1 MFTCDQKNRCTG
13 SKLQN
18 LEHCGTQEQRSGDEA
33 GVQERRVQ
41 LSRLWNLLPRKPQ
54 EVSAFNKKTQRA
66 APSLRRGNLATED
79 AISGDRGYLED
90 EKERCC
96 TALTK
101 MVGRFEKSRVLTN
114 VNCNVIM
121 KISTCKT
128 EELQQCVAWRVNTLQ
143 VNVLEVWLHFRNE
156 IFEFSQWPAQPSA
169 IELLQVLFSFWCSE
183 EIIQRTCK
191 LLFVFWFLAFYGSR
205 IISKTW
211 ISFSTKWTDPHSI

>member
-1 MFTCDQKNRCTG
+1 MTKKIVVRVR
-13 SKLQN
+13 KLQN
-18 LEHCGTQEQRSGDEA
+18 LSIALQQSSEWHCGTQEQRSGDEA

-121 KISTCKT
+121 KISTCKQKSCSSVWHGEWIHYRST
-128 EELQQCVAWRVNTLQ
+128 SSKFDYI
-143 VNVLEVWLHFRNE
+143 LETKYLNSHNDLH
-156 IFEFSQWPAQPSA
+156 
-169 IELLQVLFSFWCSE
+169 
-183 EIIQRTCK
+183 
-191 LLFVFWFLAFYGSR
+191 SR
-205 IISKTW
+205 
-211 ISFSTKWTDPHSI
+211 PP